1 MVLKLS
7 FGGWVWI
14 SLDKAVLP
22 NQCATNVIGVPWNIG
37 GCKVTVIKIL
47 KQMFYISKII
57 ILELVWLPL

>member
-47 KQMFYISKII
+47 KQMFYIQK
-57 ILELVWLPL
+57 L